1 MPLYLCRWPNGD
13 FSFVS
18 AASKEAA
25 VEALDEVDNAEGCP
39 LSVVRH
45 FMVHF
50 RLAND
55 GTFEFEGFGEATEET
70 VWTAYPILDQ
80 TADRM
85 LEDDPGFELAGGD
98 TPEQEQMIKSAVEA
112 ERERVKPRPVK
123 QPQTQLGQDIK
134 RAMDAPTS
142 IIDREIRKKT
152 AERLKN
158 FKGKG
163 KPK

>member
-13 FSFVS
+13 FSFVL
-18 AASKEAA
+18 ATSKEAA

-50 RLAND
+50 RLAD
-55 GTFEFEGFGEATEET
+55 EGTFEFEGFGEATEEALRQ
-70 VWTAYPILDQ
+70 AYPILDQ
-80 TADRM
+80 TVNQI
-85 LEDDPGFELAGGD
+85 LEDDPSFDSIGSG
-98 TPEQEQMIKSAVEA
+98 TPEQERMIKGAVEA

-163 KPK
+163 KPN